1 MIVMKKLNINSIC
14 ILFAMAILFSGCY
27 KLQKDDKY
35 VKYELDPHINI
46 TAKDFLLTR
55 GDVAGSDTVFKWMK
69 KGIDYA
75 GIDLAEYEKPG
86 RTYIFLH
93 NNAIKVWDNSKKIVT
108 AGFFFDYPIVVKD
121 ASGNVI
127 KSKLNASVDSTRPA
141 QNWSDYSQETVKNYL
156 LYLIIEG
163 EYGFN
168 NLGIPNTTVTTLLP
182 PGKTVPYSDSKLA
195 YVVTKTTP
203 NPDASA
209 IASITTA
216 YPTGGSGFDPEGKM
230 NLKIGNND
238 RSPITINDRTE
249 DRSAGYIAT
258 NGQVHVYDKTIHPFR
273 YSY

>member
-1 MIVMKKLNINSIC
+1 MKKC
-14 ILFAMAILFSGCY
+14 
-27 KLQKDDKY
+27 
-35 VKYELDPHINI
+35 
-46 TAKDFLLTR
+46 
-55 GDVAGSDTVFKWMK
+55 
-69 KGIDYA
+69 IDYA

-127 KSKLNASVDSTRPA
+127 KSKLNAAVDSTRPA
-141 QNWSDYSQETVKNYL
+141 LNWSDYSQETVRNYL

-168 NLGIPNTTVTTLLP
+168 NLGVPNTTVTTLLP
-182 PGKTVPYSDSKLA
+182 AGKTVPYTDSKLA

-209 IASITTA
+209 ITNITTA

-238 RSPITINDRTE
+238 KSPITVNDRTD
-249 DRSAGYIAT
+249 DRSAGYLAT
-258 NGQVHVYDKTIHPFR
+258 NGQVHVFDKTIHPFR